1 MIVTY
6 TSEDGSKHEWEFKP
20 DRLLTTE
27 AEAIERVTGMTYA
40 EFGEKLMNGGMTA
53 RRAMVWVLRKR
64 NGEPTLKFRE
74 VDFPVG
80 DVDIELDEQEKDKV
94 RRAVLADTS
103 MTDAQRAYALAELGA
118 GEDDGDQA
126 GGESGPKD
134 DLTSPPDA
142 GG

>member
-1 MIVTY
+1 MIVTFMH
-6 TSEDGSKHEWEFKP
+6 EDGDKREWQFKP

-40 EFGEKLMNGGMTA
+40 DFGESLMNGGMTA

-64 NGEPTLKFRE
+64 NGEPELKFRD

-80 DVDIELDEQEKDKV
+80 DVDIDLDDGEKEKM
-94 RRAVLADTS
+94 RQALLADANLTEE
-103 MTDAQRAYALAELGA
+103 QRTYALAELSYL
-118 GEDDGDQA
+118 GEDDDQA
-126 GGESGPKD
+126 GGGGGPKGD
-134 DLTSPPDA
+134 PISPPDA